1 MTVFLSGGAK
11 NGKSTLAQ
19 TVTKTLAK
27 GGAMYYVATMIP
39 HDSEDDA
46 RIARH
51 LQERDG
57 WGFATLE
64 CGKQVKKVIVD
75 GNIQGAFLFDSVTAV
90 LANEMFPG
98 PEPDL
103 SAPARVKQDLLAL
116 AEHCDNIVF
125 VSDFLYADEGRYDEL
140 TEAYRKGLADIDRA
154 LAARCDCVAELCG
167 GNIIVHKGVLPV

>member
-103 SAPARVKQDLLAL
+103 SAPVRVKQDLLAL
-116 AEHCDNIVF
+116 AEHCENIVF
-125 VSDFLYADEGRYDEL
+125 VSDFLYTDAGRYDEL

>member
-103 SAPARVKQDLLAL
+103 SAPARVKEDLLAL
-116 AEHCDNIVF
+116 AEHCENIVF
-125 VSDFLYADEGRYDEL
+125 VSDFLYADAGRYDKL

>member
-64 CGKQVKKVIVD
+64 CGKQVKKVIAD
-75 GNIQGAFLFDSVTAV
+75 GNIQGAFLFDSVCH
-90 LANEMFPG
+90 FPFSFNVVITIG
-98 PEPDL
+98 SFIFSSCTSQGFFISCND
-103 SAPARVKQDLLAL
+103 
-116 AEHCDNIVF
+116 DN
-125 VSDFLYADEGRYDEL
+125 
-140 TEAYRKGLADIDRA
+140 
-154 LAARCDCVAELCG
+154 
-167 GNIIVHKGVLPV
+167 